1 MTTVTTPPA
10 KKAQGQST
18 WAVALRRFRRHRLA
32 MVSLVVILLLILMA
46 IFAPFVAPQDP
57 NNFDTA
63 NLNPYAPP
71 SAQNLLGTDDL
82 GRDILSRI
90 IFGSR
95 VSLLVGFAVALISI
109 TIGTIMGVLAGYFG
123 GLVDTVISRFIDF
136 MLSIPAF
143 PLLLVLAGVLATTDV
158 AWISTLRERYGE
170 QFSIFIV
177 VGVLSLLGWTG
188 TARLVRGEILKNKS
202 LEYVDAARAL
212 GATNNRIMFRHLVP
226 NTVAIVIV
234 QATLAVGDAILTEA
248 GLSFLGF
255 GIQPPVS
262 TWGNMLANAQEVVLT
277 YPWITFYPG
286 LMILLTVLAFN
297 FLGDGLRDA
306 FDPRSRL

>member
-1 MTTVTTPPA
+1 MTTTTPTA
-10 KKAQGQST
+10 NKTQSQST
-18 WAVALRRFRRHRLA
+18 WSVALRRFRRHKLA
-32 MVSLVVILLLILMA
+32 MTSLVVIVLLVLMA
-46 IFAPFVAPQDP
+46 IFAPFIAPQDP
-57 NNFDTA
+57 NNFNTA
-63 NLNPYAPP
+63 DLNAYAPP
-71 SAQNLLGTDDL
+71 SAQHLLGTDDL

-90 IFGSR
+90 IYGSR

-109 TIGTIMGVLAGYFG
+109 TIGTVMGVLAGYFG
-123 GLVDTVISRFIDF
+123 GFIDTAISRFIDF
-136 MLSIPAF
+136 MLSIPSF
-143 PLLLVLAGVLATTDV
+143 PLLLVLAGLLANTDV
-158 AWISTLRERYGE
+158 PWIVVLRQQYGE
-170 QFSIFIV
+170 EFSVFVV

-188 TARLVRGEILKNKS
+188 TARLVRGEILKNKG

-212 GATNNRIMFRHLVP
+212 GARNGRIMFRHLVP
-226 NTVAIVIV
+226 NTVAIIIV
-234 QATLAVGDAILTEA
+234 QATLSVGDAILTEA